1 MRGTKD
7 PLSRRKAVPRI
18 AFGTVGWMAALL
30 LCGFTA
36 TLSQAAVTTVR
47 PDDLL
52 ATPGLGGWWFVE
64 DAPSSGNASGSLV
77 QGPGVPPYAV
87 GSARLLLDG
96 TVNGRMLLGSADYNG
111 TRLDQLTA
119 LSYSSYRAS
128 ADAGNLLA
136 VTLQINID
144 YDLTDASTGW
154 QGRLVFEPYFTA
166 GSGTILEDTW
176 YTWNPLDNAAMWYQT
191 GNAVVGN
198 VNVGKPCPQAAPC
211 SLAAIK
217 AMYPNAGI
225 HLTLG
230 AVQFKAGAPWPNFD
244 GNVDG
249 VTIGVSGVSTTF
261 DFEDDKVCAAARYVD
276 ATGSDAGN
284 DCDDSGT
291 PCQTIQYAVDQACSA
306 ETVHVAAGSYSEQV
320 TIEQSLSLLGAGAG
334 STILVA
340 PAAASRELQAADHG
354 LGDRNYDYQVGVF
367 GRTVDLEVA
376 PDTVPDETEPR
387 VNAGDAPSIYGPDS
401 WQGPATGK
409 TNWHARYLLDGDYL
423 SALFPADA
431 ATLKLSD
438 IASISYWTKR
448 PTGTPAGRD
457 WWIQIYTRPTGSGDA
472 SSWYHDRFINNYND
486 HSALDAWTRYSTNG
500 SMTFNLQTPVGPEQT
515 LAQVIA
521 AEGWQL
527 IEMISVQTDSG
538 WNGFDGYVDGLEIEL
553 TNGQVARVSF
563 EALTSTP
570 EPPTVHVSGF
580 TLDGN
585 LDAKS
590 SGPGTFR
597 SSQLAFLN
605 ASGSITDNALVD
617 WQDPGSFGAQG
628 VVSLLAGS
636 AGPAAVDIEGNTVT
650 GYQKGAIAALGT
662 GAMDVGIRDNVTT
675 GAGPI
680 SSTAQN
686 GIQVSSGVTATIEYN
701 AVSGN
706 DYTPASWCATGI
718 LVDLA
723 DGAIVRSNDLA
734 GNLCDIYA
742 YSDGN
747 TIEGNNMPAAGTYP
761 VTILGDDNV
770 VDRNHVNGAGS
781 DAVYN
786 DGVNNSYTCNRLS
799 NNAGSGIYFDTYST
813 DGTPNTATQN
823 AVYGNATGMDAT
835 AVAVIPPVDAQDNWW
850 GCATGA
856 NTVGCDTAVG
866 NLDASPSAVAEP
878 ACVTCAGAGGDTDGD
893 GDCEVSDNCPLV
905 ANAGQEDADGDG
917 AGDAC
922 DACPDDA
929 SNDVDGDGIC
939 GDADN
944 CPDDANADQA
954 DLDDDG
960 LGDVCDSNDAEG
972 SLILSQVMLAA
983 ADPGSGKLGK
993 IRVNAVVGD
1002 SVGSTLRDDLVLGD
1016 VNLQVEAG
1024 AFLTT
1029 IPFGACE
1036 DSGRRIRC
1044 RDDASSTQ
1052 TTFAQLVQ
1060 GENGVPDTWKV
1071 RVRQKQVAV
1080 SGTPSAPA
1088 VVTMVQ
1094 PTSSI
1099 ERTDDISNCQAKPD
1113 SLRCREN

>member
-1 MRGTKD
+1 MKSVKNLF
-7 PLSRRKAVPRI
+7 PQRRA
-18 AFGTVGWMAALL
+18 AMFAAALL
-30 LCGFTA
+30 LVAATA
-36 TLSQAAVTTVR
+36 SSSQSAVTTVR
-47 PDDLL
+47 PGDLL
-52 ATPGLGGWWFVE
+52 AAPALGGWWFAE
-64 DAPSSGNASGSLV
+64 DAPSSGNATGSLV

-87 GSARLLLDG
+87 GSARLLLDA
-96 TVNGRMLLGSADYNG
+96 TVNGRMLLGNSDYNG
-111 TRLDQLTA
+111 TRLDDLTE

-136 VTLQINID
+136 ITLQINID

-176 YTWNPLDNAAMWYQT
+176 YAWNPLDNAAKWYQT

-198 VNVGKPCPQAAPC
+198 VNVGNPCPQAAPC
-211 SLAAIK
+211 TLATIK
-217 AMYPNAGI
+217 ATYPNAGI
-225 HLTLG
+225 HVTLG
-230 AVQFKAGAPWPNFD
+230 AIQFKAGAPWPSFD
-244 GNVDG
+244 GNVDAF
-249 VTIGVSGVSTTF
+249 TIGVDGDSTTF
-261 DFEDDKVCAAARYVD
+261 DFEADKVCATDRYVD
-276 ATGSDAGN
+276 TAGSNAGN

-291 PCQTIQYAVDQACSA
+291 PCQTVQYAVDQACSG
-306 ETVHVAAGSYSEQV
+306 ETVHVAAGSYTEQV
-320 TIEQSLSLLGAGAG
+320 TIEQSLSLAGAGAG
-334 STILVA
+334 STTIVA
-340 PAAASRELQAADHG
+340 PAAASRAIRVADHG
-354 LGDRNYDYQVGVF
+354 LGDRNYDYLVGVF
-367 GRTVDLEVA
+367 GSTVDLEVA

-387 VNAGDAPSIYGPDS
+387 VNVGDAPSIYGPDS
-401 WQGPATGK
+401 WQGPASGK

-486 HSALDAWTRYSTNG
+486 HTVLDAWTRYSTNG

-515 LAQVIA
+515 LAQIIA
-521 AEGWQL
+521 AEGAQL

-538 WNGFDGYVDGLEIEL
+538 WGGFDGYVDGLEIEL

-570 EPPTVHVSGF
+570 EPATVNISGL

-585 LDAKS
+585 LDAKP

-597 SSQLAFLN
+597 SSQLTFLN

-617 WQDPGSFGAQG
+617 WQKPASFGAQG
-628 VVSLLAGS
+628 VASLMAGS
-636 AGPAAVDIEGNTVT
+636 AGPASVTIEGNTVT
-650 GYQKGAIAALGT
+650 GYQKVAIAALGT
-662 GAMDVGIRDNVTT
+662 GDMDVEIQGNVTT

-680 SSTAQN
+680 TTTAQN
-686 GIQVSSGVTATIEYN
+686 GIQVSTGVAATIEYN
-701 AVSGN
+701 TVTGN

-718 LVDLA
+718 LVNLA
-723 DGAIVRSNDLA
+723 DGTVVRGNDLA
-734 GNLCDIYA
+734 GNLCDINV

-747 TIEGNNMPAAGTYP
+747 VIEGNNMPAAGTYP
-761 VTILGDDNV
+761 LTILGSNNF
-770 VDRNHVNGAGS
+770 VDRNYVNGAGS
-781 DAVYN
+781 FAVYN
-786 DGVNNSYTCNRLS
+786 DGIDNTYTCNRLS
-799 NNAGSGIYFDTYST
+799 NNAGGIYFDAYST
-813 DGTPNTATQN
+813 DGTPNSATQN
-823 AVYGNATGMDAT
+823 AVYGNGAGMDAT
-835 AVAVIPPVDAQDNWW
+835 AVVVIPPVDAQDNWW

-866 NLDASPSAVAEP
+866 NLDATPSAASEP
-878 ACVTCAGAGGDTDGD
+878 ACVTCAGAGGDTDAD
-893 GDCEVSDNCPLV
+893 GECDVADNCPLV
-905 ANAGQEDADGDG
+905 ANAGQEDADADG

-929 SNDVDGDGIC
+929 SDDADGDGVC
-939 GDADN
+939 GDVDN
-944 CPDDANADQA
+944 CPDDANPDQA

-960 LGDVCDSNDAEG
+960 AGDVCDADDAEG
-972 SLILSQVMLAA
+972 SLVLSQVQILAA
-983 ADPGSGKLGK
+983 DVDSGAVGK
-993 IRVNAVVGD
+993 IRVNAVVADNVSG
-1002 SVGSTLRDDLVLGD
+1002 TLRDDLVIGD

-1024 AFLTT
+1024 AFSTT
-1029 IPFGACE
+1029 VPLGACD

-1044 RDDASSTQ
+1044 RDDASSTR

-1060 GENGVPDTWKV
+1060 GENDVPDTWKL
-1071 RVRQKQVAV
+1071 RIRQRQVAV
-1080 SGTPSAPA
+1080 TDTPSAPA
-1088 VVTMVQ
+1088 TVTMVQ

-1099 ERTDDISNCQAKPD
+1099 ERTDDISACDAKPPRR
-1113 SLRCREN
+1113 LKCRE